1 VTTAT
6 ETMAV
11 VELERES
18 ERLAD
23 ATTETEARLRK
34 ARETARSAAYELDRV
49 AALEADDELAAAF
62 DLSPSAL
69 QAKRTAEQ
77 NRLAQAEETA
87 AECEQQLR
95 QLAWDTRKL
104 DETLAEARLPAL
116 VAELEH
122 ECAVRDAACERMR
135 SALLEAIAAD
145 AEIRA
150 ARARV
155 DATASRLSDA
165 AALVDAEAAPASDE
179 PDWLPAGWE
188 RPVELVQ
195 GALPPQIVRLVGPS
209 PFVGGGPQRP
219 RSEAEQTAE
228 SRVQREE
235 ARVARLVR
243 ELAEASFG
251 TPLRYQSEPVEDVV
265 RRLVA
270 RRRVPELF
278 DAVMAKRAEL
288 TAWRDRFVAEQNER
302 ARATWPDGAAP
313 ALAAP
318 EGAA

>member
-6 ETMAV
+6 ETLTLA
-11 VELERES
+11 ELEQES
-18 ERLAD
+18 KRLAD
-23 ATTETEARLRK
+23 ATTKAEARLRE
-34 ARETARSAAYELDRV
+34 AREAARSAAYELDRV

-62 DLSPSAL
+62 DLSPAEL
-69 QAKRTAEQ
+69 QAKRTGEQ

-87 AECEQQLR
+87 GECEQQLR

-104 DETLAEARLPAL
+104 DETLAAARLPML
-116 VAELEH
+116 VEELEH
-122 ECAVRDAACERMR
+122 ECAMRDAACERMR

-155 DATASRLSDA
+155 DATASRLRDA
-165 AALVDAEAAPASDE
+165 AALVDAEPVPATDE

-195 GALPPQIVRLVGPS
+195 GVLPPQIVRLVGAS
-209 PFVGGGPQRP
+209 PFTGGGPQRP
-219 RSEAEQTAE
+219 RSDAAEKAE
-228 SRVQREE
+228 SLKWDEE
-235 ARVARLVR
+235 ARETKLVR
-243 ELAEASFG
+243 DIAEASFG
-251 TPLRYQSEPVEDVV
+251 APRRFQGEPAEDVV

-278 DAVMAKRAEL
+278 DAVMAKRAQL
-288 TAWRDRFVAEQNER
+288 TAFREQFVAEQNEK
-302 ARATWPDGAAP
+302 ARATWPDGAP
-313 ALAAP
+313 VLAAP
-318 EGAA
+318 EDAT